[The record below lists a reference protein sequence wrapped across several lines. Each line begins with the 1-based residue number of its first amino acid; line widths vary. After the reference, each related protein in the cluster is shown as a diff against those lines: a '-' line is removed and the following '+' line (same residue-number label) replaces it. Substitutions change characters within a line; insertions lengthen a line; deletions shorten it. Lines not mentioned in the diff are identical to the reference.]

1 MRVGVRLLVPLVG
14 CACLAAT
21 AALPRDAIAAHA
33 KPPPH
38 RVRSAKME
46 TAPPIVPL
54 AQIRAFGGM
63 PAPFGLEAKSALL
76 IDERTGAELYAFNE
90 HEKMQPASLAK
101 IMTFYLT
108 LEALHQKRIALDTQ
122 VNISEA
128 AWRLSLN
135 DTVSRMFLQ
144 VGQKV
149 AVRDLLYGLMVSSGN
164 DAAVALAEY
173 LGGSS
178 EAFAQQMNDKAQQ
191 LGLTETHFT
200 NPDGLPTEG
209 EYTTAAD
216 MVKLGRDLQTRFP
229 DSTTYT
235 SAKDYTWAAVGPEG
249 KIKNITQRNFDTL
262 LFYDARADGIKT
274 GHVDEAGY
282 HLVGSGHAGDMRLLS
297 AVMGTMSMEKRRVET
312 KQLFDWGFRT
322 FNTVH
327 PDWHKTVPASLPVY
341 QGIAEKVEIA
351 PATET
356 YVTCIRGKENQVT
369 AGYLGNAKYLVA
381 PIAKGY
387 AVGSLSVLQAGK
399 EIASI
404 PVVAQ
409 AAVPAAGFFKR
420 LKDKIRMKL

>member
-1 MRVGVRLLVPLVG
+1 MRVPFRGLVPLFG
-14 CACLAAT
+14 CACLAAM
-21 AALPRDAIAAHA
+21 AALPFDAIAAHA

-54 AQIRAFGGM
+54 SQIQAFGGM
-63 PAPFGLEAKSALL
+63 PAPFALEAKSALMV
-76 IDERTGAELYAFNE
+76 DERTGAQLYAFNE

-108 LEALHQKRIALDTQ
+108 LEAIHQNRIALDTQ

-178 EAFAQQMNDKAQQ
+178 EAFAQQMNDKAAQ
-191 LGLTETHFT
+191 LGMTETHFT
-200 NPDGLPTEG
+200 NPDGLPADG

-216 MVKLGRDLQTRFP
+216 MIKLGRDLQSRFP
-229 DSTTYT
+229 DSITYT

-249 KIKNITQRNFDTL
+249 KVKNITQRNFDTL
-262 LFYDARADGIKT
+262 LFYDSRADGIKT

-297 AVMGTMSMEKRRVET
+297 AVMGTVSMEKRRVET

-327 PDWHKTVPASLPVY
+327 PDWHKTIPATLPVY
-341 QGIAEKVEIA
+341 QGTAESVAIA
-351 PATET
+351 PASDTS
-356 YVTCIRGKENQVT
+356 VTCIRGKENQVT
-369 AGYLGNAKYLVA
+369 ASYVGNAKYLVA
-381 PIAKGY
+381 PVAKGF
-387 AVGSLSVLQAGK
+387 AVGTMPVMQDGK

-404 PVVAQ
+404 AVVAQ
-409 AAVPAAGFFKR
+409 SAVPAAGFFKR

>member
-1 MRVGVRLLVPLVG
+1 MRVFFRRLILWLG
-14 CACLAAT
+14 CAGLLALALMAN
-21 AALPRDAIAAHA
+21 AAP
-33 KPPPH
+33 KPH

-46 TAPPIVPL
+46 VAPPIVPL
-54 AQIRAFGGM
+54 AQIRAYDSL
-63 PAPFGLEAKSALL
+63 PAPFSLQAKSALM

-108 LEALHQKRIALDTQ
+108 LEALHQNRIALDTQ
-122 VNISEA
+122 VNISED

-135 DTVSRMFLQ
+135 DSVSRMFLQ

-178 EAFAQQMNDKAQQ
+178 DAFAQQMNEKAQQ
-191 LGLTETHFT
+191 IGLTETHFT

-229 DSTTYT
+229 DSITYT
-235 SAKDYTWAAVGPEG
+235 SAKDFTWETVGPQGRME
-249 KIKNITQRNFDTL
+249 KITQRNFDTL
-262 LFYDARADGIKT
+262 LLYDSHADGIKT

-282 HLVGSGHAGDMRLLS
+282 HLVGSGHEGDMRVLS
-297 AVMGTMSMEKRRVET
+297 AVMGTMSMEARRVET
-312 KQLFDWGFRT
+312 KQLFDWSFRT
-322 FNTVH
+322 FNTIH

-341 QGIAEKVEIA
+341 QGLAEKVALA
-351 PATET
+351 PASDT
-356 YVTCIRGKENQVT
+356 YFTCVRGKENQIST
-369 AGYLGNAKYLVA
+369 SYIGNAKYLIA
-381 PIAKGY
+381 PIAKG
-387 AVGSLSVLQAGK
+387 AVVGSMAVMQEGK
-399 EIASI
+399 EIAAI

-409 AAVPAAGFFKR
+409 EPVPRAGIFKR
-420 LKDKIRMKL
+420 LKDRVRLML

>member
-1 MRVGVRLLVPLVG
+1 MRAFFRRLIPLLG
-14 CACLAAT
+14 CACVVAIAI
-21 AALPRDAIAAHA
+21 DAIAAA
-33 KPPPH
+33 PKPH

-46 TAPPIVPL
+46 SAPPIVPL
-54 AQIRAFGGM
+54 AQIRAFNGI
-63 PAPFGLEAKSALL
+63 PAPFGLEAKSALM

-108 LEALHQKRIALDTQ
+108 LEAIHQNRIALDTQ

-178 EAFAQQMNDKAQQ
+178 DAFAQQMNDKAQQ
-191 LGLTETHFT
+191 LGLSETHFT

-229 DSTTYT
+229 DSITYT
-235 SAKDYTWAAVGPEG
+235 SAKDFTWQTVGPQGRLE
-249 KIKNITQRNFDTL
+249 KITQRNFDTL
-262 LFYDARADGIKT
+262 LLYDSHADGIKT

-282 HLVGSGHAGDMRLLS
+282 HLVGSGHDGDMRLLS
-297 AVMGTMSMEKRRVET
+297 AVMGTVSMEKRRVET

-341 QGIAEKVEIA
+341 QGTAEKVAIA
-351 PATET
+351 PAYDS
-356 YVTCIRGKENQVT
+356 YVTCLRGKENQVT
-369 AGYLGNAKYLVA
+369 ASYIGNAKYLLA
-381 PIAKGY
+381 PVAKGGV
-387 AVGSLSVLQAGK
+387 VGSMPVMQDGK
-399 EIASI
+399 EIATI

-409 AAVPAAGFFKR
+409 TAVPRAGIFKR
-420 LKDKIRMKL
+420 LKDKLRLML